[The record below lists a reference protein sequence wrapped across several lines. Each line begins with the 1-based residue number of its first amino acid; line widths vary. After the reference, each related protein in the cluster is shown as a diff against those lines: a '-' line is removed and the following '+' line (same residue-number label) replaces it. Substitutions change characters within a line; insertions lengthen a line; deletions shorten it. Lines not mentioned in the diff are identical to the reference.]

1 MNERRRGLEKV
12 NASVEPAKDGRRPQ
26 LALEASNIRTG
37 SGRRG
42 SGVDMCSKEK
52 RVNMGSPPWREERS
66 QPEIRE
72 EQAGLRRVAERSV
85 VAMKRVMIVE
95 RRDLSSRATSEV
107 QKGIAIGHRPSNLVN
122 PRQIQ
127 MTFDGLSEG
136 EAWLHRMQERC
147 ALVRKP
153 DARKSHIR
161 FDERDLETE
170 ETVRYSDTDMP
181 KGSETV
187 TAEPN
192 STAPDLDSTRHP
204 IGAK

>member
-1 MNERRRGLEKV
+1 MNERRTGLEKV
-12 NASVEPAKDGRRPQ
+12 NVSVEPAKDGRRPK

-95 RRDLSSRATSEV
+95 RRDLSSRATLEV
-107 QKGIAIGHRPSNLVN
+107 QKRIAIGHRPSNLVN
-122 PRQIQ
+122 PRQLQ
-127 MTFDGLSEG
+127 MTFNGLS
-136 EAWLHRMQERC
+136 
-147 ALVRKP
+147 
-153 DARKSHIR
+153 
-161 FDERDLETE
+161 
-170 ETVRYSDTDMP
+170 
-181 KGSETV
+181 
-187 TAEPN
+187 
-192 STAPDLDSTRHP
+192 
-204 IGAK
+204 

>member
-12 NASVEPAKDGRRPQ
+12 NVSVEPAKDGRRPK

-52 RVNMGSPPWREERS
+52 RVNMGSPTWREERS

-95 RRDLSSRATSEV
+95 RRTLV
-107 QKGIAIGHRPSNLVN
+107 QGQRWKY
-122 PRQIQ
+122 
-127 MTFDGLSEG
+127 
-136 EAWLHRMQERC
+136 ER
-147 ALVRKP
+147 
-153 DARKSHIR
+153 
-161 FDERDLETE
+161 
-170 ETVRYSDTDMP
+170 
-181 KGSETV
+181 G
-187 TAEPN
+187 
-192 STAPDLDSTRHP
+192 
-204 IGAK
+204 

>member
-107 QKGIAIGHRPSNLVN
+107 QKGIAIGHRPTSNLV
-122 PRQIQ
+122 
-127 MTFDGLSEG
+127 GLLATRLTVECFPLAGCSVDF
-136 EAWLHRMQERC
+136 R
-147 ALVRKP
+147 LVLLGNRVFTP
-153 DARKSHIR
+153 SR
-161 FDERDLETE
+161 DERIRWKIWHHVQPHSL
-170 ETVRYSDTDMP
+170 R
-181 KGSETV
+181 
-187 TAEPN
+187 
-192 STAPDLDSTRHP
+192 
-204 IGAK
+204 

>member
-1 MNERRRGLEKV
+1 MNERRAGLEKSNV
-12 NASVEPAKDGRRPQ
+12 SVEPAKDGRRPK

-95 RRDLSSRATSEV
+95 RRDLSSRATLEV
-107 QKGIAIGHRPSNLVN
+107 QKRIAIGHRPSNLVN

-127 MTFDGLSEG
+127 MTFNGLSEG
-136 EAWLHRMQERC
+136 EAWLHRVQERC
-147 ALVRKP
+147 AP
-153 DARKSHIR
+153 C
-161 FDERDLETE
+161 
-170 ETVRYSDTDMP
+170 P
-181 KGSETV
+181 KAGREKV
-187 TAEPN
+187 A
-192 STAPDLDSTRHP
+192 HP
-204 IGAK
+204 V

>member
-72 EQAGLRRVAERSV
+72 EKAGRGRGAGRGGVREEQAGLRRVAERSV

-95 RRDLSSRATSEV
+95 RRDLSSRATLEV
-107 QKGIAIGHRPSNLVN
+107 QKRIAIGHRPSNL
-122 PRQIQ
+122 
-127 MTFDGLSEG
+127 
-136 EAWLHRMQERC
+136 
-147 ALVRKP
+147 
-153 DARKSHIR
+153 
-161 FDERDLETE
+161 
-170 ETVRYSDTDMP
+170 
-181 KGSETV
+181 
-187 TAEPN
+187 
-192 STAPDLDSTRHP
+192 
-204 IGAK
+204 